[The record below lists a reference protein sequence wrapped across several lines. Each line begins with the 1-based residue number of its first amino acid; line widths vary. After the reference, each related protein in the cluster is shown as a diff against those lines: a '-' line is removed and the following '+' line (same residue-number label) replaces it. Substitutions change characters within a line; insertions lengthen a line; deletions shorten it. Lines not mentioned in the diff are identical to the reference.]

1 MEISKFLNSLLDRAS
16 KNLQTIVLPEGEDE
30 RILQAAHIIAERKA
44 AKIIILGNPEEIKAY
59 YAKNSWNLD
68 GIEILHPESSERLE
82 EYSNLL
88 YELRKSKGMTQN
100 DLAEKMNVTDKA
112 VSKWERN
119 LSCPD
124 VNSIPKLAEVLGVS
138 VEELLNA
145 QTKQENSKVNDIINI
160 ALIGIGLAMGICIV
174 VTSILKQIDMNNA
187 ITMLGIGVSCLS
199 IYLLK
204 NKNDKQ

>member
-1 MEISKFLNSLLDRAS
+1 MPRKTIGEMISS
-16 KNLQTIVLPEGEDE
+16 
-30 RILQAAHIIAERKA
+30 
-44 AKIIILGNPEEIKAY
+44 
-59 YAKNSWNLD
+59 
-68 GIEILHPESSERLE
+68 
-82 EYSNLL
+82 
-88 YELRKSKGMTQN
+88 LRKEKNMTQN

-124 VNSIPKLAEVLGVS
+124 VNSISKLAEILGVS

-145 QTKQENSKVNDIINI
+145 QTKQEDSKVDDLINV
-160 ALIGIGLAMGICIV
+160 ALIGVGLAMGICII

-187 ITMLGIGVSCLS
+187 ITMLGIGLSCLS

-204 NKNDKQ
+204 NKKDKK

>member
-1 MEISKFLNSLLDRAS
+1 MSN
-16 KNLQTIVLPEGEDE
+16 KNLGEM
-30 RILQAAHIIAERKA
+30 IC
-44 AKIIILGNPEEIKAY
+44 
-59 YAKNSWNLD
+59 S
-68 GIEILHPESSERLE
+68 
-82 EYSNLL
+82 
-88 YELRKSKGMTQN
+88 LRKEKAMTQN

-124 VNSIPKLAEVLGVS
+124 VNSIPKLAEVLGVT

-145 QTKQENSKVNDIINI
+145 QTKQEDNKVDGIINI
-160 ALIGIGLAMGICIV
+160 ALIWVGLAMGICIV

-187 ITMLGIGVSCLS
+187 ITMLGIGMSCLA

>member
-1 MEISKFLNSLLDRAS
+1 MSNKSIGEMISS
-16 KNLQTIVLPEGEDE
+16 
-30 RILQAAHIIAERKA
+30 
-44 AKIIILGNPEEIKAY
+44 
-59 YAKNSWNLD
+59 
-68 GIEILHPESSERLE
+68 
-82 EYSNLL
+82 
-88 YELRKSKGMTQN
+88 LRKEKGMTQN

-124 VNSIPKLAEVLGVS
+124 VNSIPKLAEILGTS

-145 QTKQENSKVNDIINI
+145 QSKQDNSKVDDIINI

-174 VTSILKQIDMNNA
+174 VTSILRQIDMYNA
-187 ITMLGIGVSCLS
+187 ITMLGIGISCLS

-204 NKNDKQ
+204 NKKDK

>member
-1 MEISKFLNSLLDRAS
+1 MSNKSIGEMISS
-16 KNLQTIVLPEGEDE
+16 
-30 RILQAAHIIAERKA
+30 
-44 AKIIILGNPEEIKAY
+44 
-59 YAKNSWNLD
+59 
-68 GIEILHPESSERLE
+68 
-82 EYSNLL
+82 
-88 YELRKSKGMTQN
+88 LRKEKGMTQN

-124 VNSIPKLAEVLGVS
+124 VNSIPKLAEVLGTT

-145 QTKQENSKVNDIINI
+145 QSKKENNKIDEIVNIVLIDI
-160 ALIGIGLAMGICIV
+160 ALAMGICII

-187 ITMLGIGVSCLS
+187 ITMLGIGISCLA

-204 NKNDKQ
+204 NRDDKQ

>member
-1 MEISKFLNSLLDRAS
+1 MSRKTVGEIIS
-16 KNLQTIVLPEGEDE
+16 
-30 RILQAAHIIAERKA
+30 
-44 AKIIILGNPEEIKAY
+44 Y
-59 YAKNSWNLD
+59 
-68 GIEILHPESSERLE
+68 
-82 EYSNLL
+82 
-88 YELRKSKGMTQN
+88 LRKEKNMTQN

-124 VNSIPKLAEVLGVS
+124 VNSIPKLAEILGIS

-145 QTKQENSKVNDIINI
+145 QTKQENSKADDIINI
-160 ALIGIGLAMGICIV
+160 ALIGVGLAIGICII

-187 ITMLGIGVSCLS
+187 FTMLGIGLSCLS

-204 NKNDKQ
+204 NKKE